1 MNTRTI
7 EDEHILS
14 GFSMIGFILLTF
26 FTWATVAI
34 LYLEREAE
42 ERILRV
48 RHDIRTAINFAEKTL
63 RGIETD
69 VNLGTV
75 WAENSLKNLSD
86 FTHQDISGFI

>member
-1 MNTRTI
+1 MNTRAL

-26 FTWATVAI
+26 FTWGTVAI

-42 ERILRV
+42 ERIIRV
-48 RHDIRTAINFAEKTL
+48 RHDIRTAINFAEKTI

-75 WAENSLKNLSD
+75 WVENNLKNFPD
-86 FTHQDISGFI
+86 FTHQDVSSFI